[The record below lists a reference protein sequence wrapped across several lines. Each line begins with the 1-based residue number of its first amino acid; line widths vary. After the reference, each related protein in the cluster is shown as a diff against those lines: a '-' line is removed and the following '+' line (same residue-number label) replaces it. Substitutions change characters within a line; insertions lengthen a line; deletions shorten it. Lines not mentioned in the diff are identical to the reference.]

1 MGAFAHL
8 GTDEDILIISRAP
21 PDASKVLCFYFH
33 VGSFN
38 FFIFPSLMR
47 ERQRAGM
54 PRGTPASTTR
64 PDVF

>member
-33 VGSFN
+33 VGYFQ
-38 FFIFPSLMR
+38 FFYFSIFD
-47 ERQRAGM
+47 AGATA
-54 PRGTPASTTR
+54 RGYAARHTSKHNAP
-64 PDVF
+64 